1 VIHAVGAVGMVLLLG
16 SYFLV
21 SAGRL
26 GGTSA
31 AYQTLNLVG
40 ALVLAAYSWALEAWA
55 SVALN
60 LAWAVIGAVAL
71 VRARRA

>member
-21 SAGRL
+21 SSGRL
-26 GGTSA
+26 GGRSVG
-31 AYQTLNLVG
+31 YQALNLAG
-40 ALVLAAYSWALEAWA
+40 ALVLAGYSWALEAWA

-60 LAWAVIGAVAL
+60 LAWAAIGAVAL
-71 VRARRA
+71 ARARRA